1 MGTVGL
7 WGVII
12 VVGLI
17 VILYGAKRL
26 PDMARSLGR
35 SSREF
40 KDALSETPEEFRDGM
55 KEGDVVEPR
64 PVESTPAAAETGP
77 SAREAEL
84 ERELEAERARR
95 RETSAPTE

>member
-7 WGVII
+7 WGIIAIVAVI
-12 VVGLI
+12 VL
-17 VILYGAKRL
+17 LYGAKRL

-40 KDALSETPEEFRDGM
+40 KDALVEAPDEFRDGM
-55 KEGDVVEPR
+55 KDGDVDEP
-64 PVESTPAAAETGP
+64 EAATPGP
-77 SAREAEL
+77 TARELEL

-95 RETSAPTE
+95 SQTSSSGH

>member
-12 VVGLI
+12 VVAII
-17 VILYGAKRL
+17 VLLYGAKRL

-40 KDALSETPEEFRDGM
+40 KDAVSEAPEEFRGGM
-55 KEGDVVEPR
+55 QEGDGEQREVEPAR
-64 PVESTPAAAETGP
+64 PETGP
-77 SAREAEL
+77 SAREMEL

-95 RETSAPTE
+95 REASAPTE